1 MKYFVLLII
10 LLFILWSGE
19 YRHFIY
25 LWVQYGSDTLKFGSF
40 KDSLPAHWNRF
51 STLTSYRFV
60 LLLWCVP
67 SDMLLYGK
75 GSVEECFL
83 NYLRGD
89 ITGVSK
95 ENEVLY
101 RFDDNGDD
109 MLGVYIKVIF
119 IIWNLMIYNNNKLIT
134 FLVIR

>member
-1 MKYFVLLII
+1 
-10 LLFILWSGE
+10 
-19 YRHFIY
+19 
-25 LWVQYGSDTLKFGSF
+25 
-40 KDSLPAHWNRF
+40 
-51 STLTSYRFV
+51 
-60 LLLWCVP
+60 
-67 SDMLLYGK
+67 MLLYGK

-119 IIWNLMIYNNNKLIT
+119 II
-134 FLVIR
+134 